1 MDIGTDEVDTGT
13 SVSSTKTQVANGVI
27 AKLRADL
34 DWGRGR
40 LALEF
45 HRFCAHKGWS
55 SPGEQNMSK
64 QIYRLESGATR
75 RPDEFYSRLYCEYFK
90 KTASELFGDISMP
103 CSADLCELTSYK
115 FVPTFIGAE
124 AAEQLVS
131 KLDMRPSEDQ
141 WIPCSE
147 VSLDHPEGECTLYV
161 FPFGVAMFHLAESKS
176 LGSISELAVWRRS
189 SYVENR
195 EWASAKLW
203 ELLGSATATPSYVLS
218 LYLVQEPC
226 WPELRLDTALR
237 LLCVPRVLLDREA
250 QQGSGSLARAELVEQ
265 SLLREGFEHAEV
277 VEFGIKGIA
286 KGFAS
291 WSGVVYYPVAESR
304 ALSAAELVRCE
315 LSVQAVWAYCDYIR
329 NEVEQGL
336 DPVVADEYGWRFLR
350 GVRSRLT
357 TERPRE
363 SSQHRSMREAIIETI
378 ETSGLA
384 RHLSHAVETLREAN
398 GGAR

>member
-1 MDIGTDEVDTGT
+1 MDIGTGDVDTGT
-13 SVSSTKTQVANGVI
+13 SLSLAKAPVPNGVI

-34 DWGRGR
+34 EWGRGR

-45 HRFCAHKGWS
+45 DRFCKHKGWS
-55 SPGEQNMSK
+55 SPGEQNMAK
-64 QIYRLESGATR
+64 QIYRLETGATR
-75 RPDEFYSRLYCEYFK
+75 QPSEFYSKLYCEYFK
-90 KTASELFGDISMP
+90 KTSLELFGDMSAP
-103 CSADLCELTSYK
+103 CAAERCALTSYK
-115 FVPTFIGAE
+115 FVPTFIGSE
-124 AAEQLVS
+124 AAALLIS
-131 KLDMRPSEDQ
+131 KLDMCPSEDQ
-141 WIPCSE
+141 WLPCSE
-147 VSLDHPEGECTLYV
+147 VSLDHPDGECTLYV
-161 FPFGVAMFHLAESKS
+161 FPFGVAMFHLDESKRVES
-176 LGSISELAVWRRS
+176 VSELAVWRRA

-195 EWASAKLW
+195 KWASVKLW
-203 ELLGSATATPSYVLS
+203 ELLGSATASPGYVLS
-218 LYLVQEPC
+218 LYVVEEAC
-226 WPELRLDTALR
+226 WPDLRLDTALR

-250 QQGSGSLARAELVEQ
+250 QQGPGSLARAELVEQ
-265 SLLREGFEHAEV
+265 SLLREGFDHAEV

-329 NEVEQGL
+329 TEVEQGL
-336 DPVVADEYGWRFLR
+336 DPVVSEEYGWRFLR

-363 SSQHRSMREAIIETI
+363 SSQHRSMREAIIET
-378 ETSGLA
+378 SGLT
-384 RHLSHAVETLREAN
+384 RHLSHAVETLRETN